1 MKKEVI
7 YVLVIIGSF
16 VAVAFLFNDSR
27 RLLSD
32 MPAIANDQNDNQS
45 QTDVIDEEGE
55 DTVNDISTKLNITIN
70 GINFTA
76 TLENNDTAKEL
87 VSRLPLDLTMNELNS
102 NEKYYYFDE
111 ALPSNSSRVENV
123 EAGDIML
130 YGDDCLVIF
139 GDNCMDAWWQSGG
152 IQNQV
157 ERRYHDLSDGFAL
170 IGFKSQPQRINNYSA
185 SSVQIRNNEGSAYIE
200 LSGNTINI
208 VGNVNIKGGN
218 TTIDGKIFLGHTHS
232 GIMPGGSNTG
242 GVS

>member
-1 MKKEVI
+1 MLKNSERTQDLIEYQKRLQDMFGIE
-7 YVLVIIGSF
+7 LH
-16 VAVAFLFNDSR
+16 VAMPGIVQSVDYNKQTCTVQ
-27 RLLSD
+27 
-32 MPAIANDQNDNQS
+32 PAIRARLNY
-45 QTDVIDEEGE
+45 EGTPTWV
-55 DTVNDISTKLNITIN
+55 D
-70 GINFTA
+70 
-76 TLENNDTAKEL
+76 
-87 VSRLPLDLTMNELNS
+87 LPLLLDVPFFILSGGGYSITFPI
-102 NEKYYYFDE
+102 K
-111 ALPSNSSRVENV
+111 P
-123 EAGDIML
+123 
-130 YGDDCLVIF
+130 GDDCLVIF